1 MAYLCLSVTFQDLTV
16 NIVLTV
22 DWMTELYPV
31 YVLVLIHKNALIM
44 AIILL
49 KTRSV
54 VLRGVAVGRLVC
66 LQSRNII
73 LTQSNMLHQKTF
85 VLCQRMEDSA
95 SQPFQDGGTT
105 EWPIGVRVLSMAD
118 AGETKTISKRWS
130 NVPTAVGEIV
140 TGQVMD

>member
-1 MAYLCLSVTFQDLTV
+1 
-16 NIVLTV
+16 
-22 DWMTELYPV
+22 MTELYPL

-73 LTQSNMLHQKTF
+73 LTQSNM
-85 VLCQRMEDSA
+85 VLILMKSLLSGRKFHKA
-95 SQPFQDGGTT
+95 SFH
-105 EWPIGVRVLSMAD
+105 E
-118 AGETKTISKRWS
+118 ETY
-130 NVPTAVGEIV
+130 
-140 TGQVMD
+140 

>member
-1 MAYLCLSVTFQDLTV
+1 
-16 NIVLTV
+16 
-22 DWMTELYPV
+22 MTELYPV

-73 LTQSNMLHQKTF
+73 LTQSNM
-85 VLCQRMEDSA
+85 VLTLMKSLLSGRKFHKA
-95 SQPFQDGGTT
+95 SFH
-105 EWPIGVRVLSMAD
+105 E
-118 AGETKTISKRWS
+118 ETY
-130 NVPTAVGEIV
+130 
-140 TGQVMD
+140 